1 MKTSRSVVF
10 SEIIFGRHRSRFIF
24 YMLQIMP
31 LNKRRKRKK
40 TEKTEIT
47 QNTFIVVLSVFKFV
61 LGNLQ
66 KECLITHY

>member
-1 MKTSRSVVF
+1 MTLVALLFSTKYFFDAIDHVSSFTCYRSC
-10 SEIIFGRHRSRFIF
+10 
-24 YMLQIMP
+24 L

-40 TEKTEIT
+40 TEKIT

-61 LGNLQ
+61 LANLQ